1 MHKPGESV
9 TGIDAGSAQE
19 WLRLLI
25 VFGSVA
31 FAFVVL
37 GALIGVILRRR
48 PRLHVPIGVAV
59 SILLYALLEWRFAD
73 PTEWS
78 WHAPV
83 TSAAYQIGPVV
94 LFFVAPTLLGA
105 AIVRRF
111 YSRREQ
117 SI

>member
-9 TGIDAGSAQE
+9 TGIDTGTAQQ
-19 WLRLLI
+19 WLHLLV
-25 VFGSVA
+25 VFGSIA
-31 FAFVVL
+31 CAFVVV

-48 PRLHVPIGVAV
+48 SSLQVPIGIVL

-73 PTEWS
+73 PNEWS
-78 WHAPV
+78 CHASI

-94 LFFVAPTLLGA
+94 LFFIAPTLLGA

-111 YSRREQ
+111 CFRRDQ
-117 SI
+117 SV

>member
-1 MHKPGESV
+1 MHKPGDSV
-9 TGIDAGSAQE
+9 TGIDAGTAQQ
-19 WLRLLI
+19 WLHLLV
-25 VFGSVA
+25 VFGSIA
-31 FAFVVL
+31 CAFVVV
-37 GALIGVILRRR
+37 GALIGVIFRRR
-48 PRLHVPIGVAV
+48 PRLHVPMGIVV

-73 PTEWS
+73 PNEWS
-78 WHAPV
+78 WHAPI

-111 YSRREQ
+111 CFRREQ

>member
-9 TGIDAGSAQE
+9 TGIEAGTAQQ
-19 WLRLLI
+19 WLHLLV
-25 VFGSVA
+25 VFGSIA
-31 FAFVVL
+31 CAFVVV
-37 GALIGVILRRR
+37 GAFIGIILQRR

-59 SILLYALLEWRFAD
+59 SILLYALLAWRFAD

-83 TSAAYQIGPVV
+83 TSAAYQIGPVI

-105 AIVRRF
+105 AIVRRC